1 MDFSHN
7 KNNRY
12 LNREGR
18 WSTIQLKL
26 EGSSQEFVRTIA
38 ADLIGTHCSPLL
50 LLIN

>member
-7 KNNRY
+7 KNNNRY
-12 LNREGR
+12 LNWEGR

-38 ADLIGTHCSPLL
+38 ADLIGTHCIP